1 MHANAATATALAA
14 TFDQPKG
21 RLNTTF
27 DMANTSQRYVYE
39 LLIRILAMHFSKNF
53 MNFRSCKIIAFPLK
67 AFYSECFFYF
77 GKM

>member
-1 MHANAATATALAA
+1 MHANAAIATALAA

-39 LLIRILAMHFSKNF
+39 LLIRILAMHF
-53 MNFRSCKIIAFPLK
+53 
-67 AFYSECFFYF
+67 
-77 GKM
+77 